1 MEKIIIGWCIKMI
14 NEKKYLGKKWNEL
27 SEVEQ
32 KELLS
37 RANAIDGATG
47 NNIDNGECII
57 DLTEN
62 LSIAGR
68 VEYGEITIE
77 DEAIIYNPT
86 N

>member
-1 MEKIIIGWCIKMI
+1 ME
-14 NEKKYLGKKWNEL
+14 KYLGKKWNEL
-27 SEVEQ
+27 KEVEQ

-37 RANAIDGATG
+37 KANAIDGITG

-62 LSIAGR
+62 LSIVGR